1 MIRFNNDY
9 NHGAFESILNG
20 LAATNTASY
29 AGYGEDEWC
38 ARAED
43 NIKKLISRDDALIKF
58 IPGATQANIVVI
70 SAALSQIQSVIA
82 ADTGH
87 INCHEAASIEGA
99 GHKILALP
107 NTDGKITARQIDECA
122 AEYYGGGAPE
132 YLTEP
137 KMVYLSFPTEKGTL
151 YSKRELSD
159 ISSVCRKYGM
169 YLFVDGARMGYG
181 LGAENNDLTLRDFAE
196 LTDVFYIGGTKCGA
210 LFGEALV
217 ITGAGLKYRFKAYMK
232 QKGAVLA
239 KGWLMG
245 LQFALM
251 LESGEYFEKTKQ
263 ADEFA
268 MQIRKAFEAKGIPF
282 WVESFTNQQFVIL
295 TEQQK
300 KMLAQGYYF
309 EEEGTT
315 QKGTVVRFCTSWA
328 TSQAEVDALLGDIAR
343 L

>member
-1 MIRFNNDY
+1 
-9 NHGAFESILNG
+9 
-20 LAATNTASY
+20 
-29 AGYGEDEWC
+29 
-38 ARAED
+38 
-43 NIKKLISRDDALIKF
+43 
-58 IPGATQANIVVI
+58 
-70 SAALSQIQSVIA
+70 
-82 ADTGH
+82 
-87 INCHEAASIEGA
+87 
-99 GHKILALP
+99 
-107 NTDGKITARQIDECA
+107 
-122 AEYYGGGAPE
+122 
-132 YLTEP
+132 
-137 KMVYLSFPTEKGTL
+137 
-151 YSKRELSD
+151 
-159 ISSVCRKYGM
+159 
-169 YLFVDGARMGYG
+169 
-181 LGAENNDLTLRDFAE
+181 
-196 LTDVFYIGGTKCGA
+196 
-210 LFGEALV
+210 
-217 ITGAGLKYRFKAYMK
+217 MK

-315 QKGTVVRFCTSWA
+315 QKSTVVRFCTSWA

>member
-1 MIRFNNDY
+1 M
-9 NHGAFESILNG
+9 
-20 LAATNTASY
+20 
-29 AGYGEDEWC
+29 
-38 ARAED
+38 
-43 NIKKLISRDDALIKF
+43 
-58 IPGATQANIVVI
+58 
-70 SAALSQIQSVIA
+70 
-82 ADTGH
+82 
-87 INCHEAASIEGA
+87 
-99 GHKILALP
+99 
-107 NTDGKITARQIDECA
+107 
-122 AEYYGGGAPE
+122 
-132 YLTEP
+132 
-137 KMVYLSFPTEKGTL
+137 
-151 YSKRELSD
+151 
-159 ISSVCRKYGM
+159 
-169 YLFVDGARMGYG
+169 
-181 LGAENNDLTLRDFAE
+181 
-196 LTDVFYIGGTKCGA
+196 FYIGGTKCGA

-295 TEQQK
+295 TEQHK

-315 QKGTVVRFCTSWA
+315 QQGTVVRFCTSWA